1 MSDPTNGGD
10 DSTPGGVA
18 ERPAEPERP
27 CLEDG
32 AWKTTRREFIAYTTA
47 GVVAV
52 ALPPGGA
59 EAEGRAAPARPRGPG
74 PVEISLKVNGVRR
87 RLELPPSATL
97 AHALRDELGLTG
109 TKVSCDRGAC
119 SACTVLL
126 DGTPVSACMTFA
138 LDADGREVTTIE
150 GLSRGGALHPVQEA
164 FIARDAMQCGFCTP
178 GMVMSCAALL
188 ARSPHPS
195 LDEVKAATS
204 GNFCRCGAYR
214 EVFEAVL
221 SASGAALSKRE

>member
-1 MSDPTNGGD
+1 VSDRPKAGD
-10 DSTPGGVA
+10 GSTPGGVA
-18 ERPAEPERP
+18 ECPAEPERP
-27 CLEDG
+27 RVEDG
-32 AWKTTRREFIAYTTA
+32 GWKTTRREFIAYTTA

-52 ALPPGGA
+52 ALPPGA
-59 EAEGRAAPARPRGPG
+59 EAEARAAPPRLRGPG

-138 LDADGREVTTIE
+138 LDAEGREVTTIE

-204 GNFCRCGAYR
+204 GNFCRCGSYR
-214 EVFEAVL
+214 AVFEAVL
-221 SASGAALSKRE
+221 SAGGAALSQKE